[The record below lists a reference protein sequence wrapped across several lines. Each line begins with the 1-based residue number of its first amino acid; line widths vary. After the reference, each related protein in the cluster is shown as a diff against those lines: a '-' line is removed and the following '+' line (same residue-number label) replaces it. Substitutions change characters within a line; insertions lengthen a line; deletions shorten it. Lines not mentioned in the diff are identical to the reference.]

1 LRTKHNDLLLETLRL
16 LDIFLPRI
24 NFGKVKTSEALSATA
39 APGQSADATDFP
51 YLKRDLVRLLGIL
64 CHNSKAIQDRIRI
77 CGGIRVVL
85 NLCVIDD
92 RNPCEFLFRLR
103 GFACCCGG
111 GLTPQTPHSHAPLCP
126 PHAFHFF
133 WSGLIM
139 KKNPDLRENALF
151 ALRNLLHNNPENQA
165 VVDTFRGDEHV
176 EPYCSG
182 S

>member
-1 LRTKHNDLLLETLRL
+1 L

-24 NFGKVKTSEALSATA
+24 NFGKVKTSDALSPTA
-39 APGQSADATDFP
+39 APVQSADATDFP
-51 YLKRDLVRLLGIL
+51 YLKRDLVKLLGIL

-92 RNPCEFLFRLR
+92 RNPY
-103 GFACCCGG
+103 
-111 GLTPQTPHSHAPLCP
+111 
-126 PHAFHFF
+126 
-133 WSGLIM
+133 
-139 KKNPDLRENALF
+139 LRENALF